1 MRDRLITLE
10 NRRQPSPESR
20 PHLIRPS
27 DDKLPDTDSGT
38 RPTVKRKE
46 IVE

>member
-1 MRDRLITLE
+1 MALE

-20 PHLIRPS
+20 PHLIRPG
-27 DDKLPDTDSGT
+27 DDKLPDTGT
-38 RPTVKRKE
+38 DARPTVKRKD